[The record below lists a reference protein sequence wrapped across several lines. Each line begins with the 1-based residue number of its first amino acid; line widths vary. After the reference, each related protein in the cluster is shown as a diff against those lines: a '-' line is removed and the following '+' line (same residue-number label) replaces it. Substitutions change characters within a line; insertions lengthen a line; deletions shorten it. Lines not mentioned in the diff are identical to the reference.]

1 MTNPADVVN
10 FLYKVPVFHGLK
22 KHQLEQLAKRFVE
35 RDFPSGAQIVTQG
48 QGGEGFFIVQ
58 SGKVDVIRE
67 RADGTKALVNQMGP
81 GDFLGELAL
90 LDNGLRT
97 ATATTTEATRCLV
110 LTRWDFMALLREDA
124 DMAVTI
130 LEELARRFRLALD
143 NL

>member
-1 MTNPADVVN
+1 MTNIPEVVN
-10 FLYKVPVFHGLK
+10 FLYKVPIFHALK
-22 KHQLEQLAKRFVE
+22 KNQLEQLAKRFVE
-35 RDFPSGAQIVTQG
+35 RDFPLGTEIVTQG

-58 SGKVDVIRE
+58 TGKVDVIRE
-67 RADGTKALVNQMGP
+67 RQDGTKAVVNQMST

-97 ATATTTEATRCLV
+97 ATAITTEQTRCLV
-110 LTRWDFMALLREDA
+110 LTRWDFLALLREDA

-143 NL
+143 SL